1 VGTGGSTRGAGGAA
15 TTVTVDIGGGAV
27 TVTVFVR
34 GDAVGVAGSPPEPT
48 LPRNPNPT
56 SPPTK
61 LPTMMN
67 TRFLNGDLGGGD
79 PHSRPF
85 QYARR
90 AVPVGSGYQPGV
102 RDGCE
107 IKDSPG

>member
-1 VGTGGSTRGAGGAA
+1 M
-15 TTVTVDIGGGAV
+15 
-27 TVTVFVR
+27 
-34 GDAVGVAGSPPEPT
+34 
-48 LPRNPNPT
+48 
-56 SPPTK
+56 
-61 LPTMMN
+61 LPTMMMN
-67 TRFLNGDLGGGD
+67 TCFLNGDLGGGD

-107 IKDSPG
+107 FKDAPG